1 MKIEHLSILVS
12 CLALVGFPALDA
24 FSESDTTVPYSV
36 HPIND
41 TAFAVTGVIN
51 KTIENA
57 LVTLEIKNNA
67 NNSPIFVAQTI
78 PVEGGNFTFIVPN
91 TGPLWQNVK
100 NYSVIVNYENPSASQ
115 NSLLASSDTPHGVF
129 LDIIK
134 VPNSLQFPLKQLQQ
148 GIKAQDVKCNSN
160 LQLIFKY
167 DDKSPVCVKPTTASI
182 LIERGWAMEKIDPL
196 LTNMKVRVYG
206 SYGPGTLL
214 GHFLKGSLDS
224 IVGPISNGTV
234 SVTVN
239 DIFMGNTVT
248 DPQGCFQ
255 FNSWN
260 DTKLSAQIN
269 QSRTNMEQKGVLDAL
284 DLKIVTNYLGDHNHH
299 AANATVLSSL
309 NLWALPLPPPS
320 YQMYTSPSLLNVTQ
334 GNSIHFEL
342 TVKPF
347 TAYSQVN
354 KMILSVDRIPCGVT
368 STISHNE
375 GADKVSLD
383 HPGIFDI
390 TLNTSSYTPTGTY
403 WIMITQ
409 DTSGLSNSS
418 IDPDITMLPIKVI
431 SKDSQM
437 R

>member
-1 MKIEHLSILVS
+1 MLVS
-12 CLALVGFPALDA
+12 CLALIGFPTLDA
-24 FSESDTTVPYSV
+24 FSESDTIIPYSV

-51 KTIENA
+51 KITEKA
-57 LVTLEIKNNA
+57 LVTLEIKNSA

-100 NYSVIVNYENPSASQ
+100 NYSVIVNYENPSALQ
-115 NSLLASSDTPHGVF
+115 DNSLASGVSQGVF

-134 VPNSLQFPLKQLQQ
+134 VPNSLQPPLKQLQQ
-148 GIKAQDVKCNSN
+148 GIKAQDVKCNSD
-160 LQLIFKY
+160 LHLVFKS
-167 DDKSPVCVKPTTASI
+167 DDKSPACVKPTTASI
-182 LIERGWAMEKIDPL
+182 LIERGWAMEKLDPL
-196 LTNMKVRVYG
+196 FTNMKVQVYG
-206 SYGPGTLL
+206 SYNFGTLL

-224 IVGPISNGTV
+224 IEGPISNGTV

-239 DIFMGNTVT
+239 DIFMGNVVT
-248 DPQGCFQ
+248 NPQGCFQ

-269 QSRTNMEQKGVLDAL
+269 QSRTSMQQKGVLDAL
-284 DLKIVTNYLGDHNHH
+284 DLKVVANYLGDHNHH
-299 AANATVLSSL
+299 AANTTVLSSL

-320 YQMYTSPSLLNVTQ
+320 YQTDTSPSMLNVTQ
-334 GNSIHFEL
+334 GNSIRFEL

-354 KMILSVDRIPCGVT
+354 KMVLSVDRIPCGVT

-375 GADKVSLD
+375 GTDKVSLD

-418 IDPDITMLPIKVI
+418 IDHDITMLPVKVV
-431 SKDSQM
+431 SKDNQM
-437 R
+437 K